1 MFYETL
7 KIIHISCALLSI
19 SGFMLRGV
27 WMLQNSPWLQS
38 PLTKRLPHIVDTVL
52 LLTAIAMVY
61 WSSQY
66 PFQQGWLTAKVVALV
81 VYIGLGML
89 ALRYGKSRRV
99 RGIAWLSAIV
109 VFMYIVGVALS
120 RDAAF
125 FIVNSGHIP
134 VSVS

>member
-19 SGFMLRGV
+19 SGFILRGV

-120 RDAAF
+120 RDAAL
-125 FIVNSGHIP
+125 FIVTSGHIP

>member
-19 SGFMLRGV
+19 SGFILRGV

-134 VSVS
+134 VPVS